1 MSDRPN
7 VRLFASSDPEAHPEA
22 TLGMFRCRARGAVS
36 VPFGRSAARFGV
48 GRDAVS
54 SLRARRRSR
63 RKESDDLGAVTRA
76 APGGIGRRR
85 FGVGVSVAV
94 SFRWTI

>member
-7 VRLFASSDPEAHPEA
+7 VRLFASSDAEAHPEA
-22 TLGMFRCRARGAVS
+22 TRRYVS
-36 VPFGRSAARFGV
+36 VPRARCRFGAVRFGAARFGV

-54 SLRARRRSR
+54 SLRARRRWR

-94 SFRWTI
+94 SFRLIF